1 MTTSTL
7 LLQQTP
13 WALPLLGVL
22 VRSSIAAA
30 LLYVFRP
37 LLVGVLRAALLVVRP
52 RLTLEQRQARAH
64 MRDMRLLQRMIAA
77 SSGPSDAA
85 ELRAIA
91 ARA

>member
-1 MTTSTL
+1 MSTSTFI
-7 LLQQTP
+7 LQQSP

-22 VRSSIAAA
+22 ARTSIAAV

-52 RLTLEQRQARAH
+52 RLTLEQRKARAH
-64 MRDMRLLQRMIAA
+64 MRDMRLLEKMIAA
-77 SSGPSDAA
+77 ASGPSDAA